1 MDEATW
7 KAVQERAY
15 QLWVEDG
22 RPDGRAAAH
31 WAQAEAEIVGPSE
44 SERLLQKSV
53 DEAVPKPE
61 RLPEGFDENPI
72 SQHFADAATPGPGP
86 TTFEGGNR
94 VSQGRSG
101 PAR

>member
-7 KAVQERAY
+7 KAVQERAF

-22 RPDGRAAAH
+22 QPDGRAAAH
-31 WAQAEAEIVGPSE
+31 WARAEAEIVGPSE
-44 SERLLQKSV
+44 SERLLQNSV
-53 DEAVPKPE
+53 DEAVPEPE

-72 SQHFADAATPGPGP
+72 SRHVADAATPGPGES
-86 TTFEGGNR
+86 TFEGGDR